1 MKAIITFVKVIFVF
15 LIMIVETITV
25 ITFRAEKDL

>member
-25 ITFRAEKDL
+25 ITFREAKDL